1 MRSQH
6 CLFVSAFATATLV
19 CACASHTYS
28 NGRGGNPTN
37 AVQPSGPGVPI
48 AQADPG
54 REALD
59 AIVRTVLARSPQPTS
74 VACLPLVTYAESG
87 KSPFVSVYGE
97 SFADTAASQLA
108 AGGFRGFALNSD
120 AVGLR
125 VASINGTRASF
136 STLES
141 AAAQGER
148 LGVDGVVFG
157 TIERRSS
164 SAAPGAQTLR
174 GKVFYYDVAE
184 RRVVDTRSFEAASD
198 RQDLV
203 EMWRKNREESSWSP
217 DSGFA
222 KLEPSPSLDRELEL
236 VARQLVQFVTPQIQ
250 RSKASGSA
258 YVATTDTAA
267 FVRSIER
274 LRAAQKSLVAESARR
289 EARAK
294 DTQTPV
300 DGSSPLLVEGER
312 FPSVQAA
319 EDFVHQ
325 LERSVAGSEAGR
337 FAASISAMI
346 AQEARAVLEPMSIRV
361 TDPGFT
367 RPMERF
373 VVDDALATGSLASS
387 PAAREALKKA
397 GVGLVF
403 APRIERIGSTYRIR
417 LDVLDVGAQNLV
429 ASTFVPLHGSF
440 ADELT
445 EALGKVA
452 NAEPV
457 PSGTSGPAPSTAWN
471 ELYPRV
477 KSGVVELAGPKGQG
491 TGFVVRKD
499 GYVMTARHVIDEEGV
514 GRPFQAVFQDGT
526 RAACTVVAEEP
537 FLDVAIVRIDAQMP
551 AATHVFGFA
560 SEAPVGTAV
569 AVLGRPKS
577 TQGWVLTPGS
587 ISSVDERVPS
597 IGSTPRPSSMY
608 TCATACGSSGS
619 PVVLSDGRVAAIH
632 APVVW
637 SSDDRWVA
645 AENPSYAVGV
655 PARDAKQFL
664 DAWAARQ

>member
-1 MRSQH
+1 MRSQ
-6 CLFVSAFATATLV
+6 LSLLVSAFASVTLV
-19 CACASHTYS
+19 SACASHTYS
-28 NGRGGNPTN
+28 QGRGGNPTN
-37 AVQPSGPGVPI
+37 AVQPSGPGAPI
-48 AQADPG
+48 PQADPG

-59 AIVRTVLARSPQPTS
+59 SIVQSVLARSPQPTS
-74 VACLPLVTYAESG
+74 VACLPLVTYAQSG

-97 SFADTAASQLA
+97 SFADTVASQLT

-164 SAAPGAQTLR
+164 GSTPGTETLR

-198 RQDLV
+198 RGDV
-203 EMWRKNREESSWSP
+203 VDVWRKNREESSWSP

-250 RSKASGSA
+250 RSKATGSA

-274 LRAAQKSLVAESARR
+274 LRAAQKSIVAESARR
-289 EARAK
+289 EGRAN

-300 DGSSPLLVEGER
+300 DASSPLVVEGER
-312 FPSVQAA
+312 FTSVQAA
-319 EDFVHQ
+319 EDFVNQ

-346 AQEARAVLEPMSIRV
+346 AQEARGVLEPMSIRV

-387 PAAREALKKA
+387 PAAREALKNA

-403 APRIERIGSTYRIR
+403 APRIERIGATYRIR

-440 ADELT
+440 ADEMSD
-445 EALGKVA
+445 ALGKVA
-452 NAEPV
+452 NVEPV
-457 PSGTSGPAPSTAWN
+457 PSG
-471 ELYPRV
+471 
-477 KSGVVELAGPKGQG
+477 
-491 TGFVVRKD
+491 
-499 GYVMTARHVIDEEGV
+499 
-514 GRPFQAVFQDGT
+514 
-526 RAACTVVAEEP
+526 
-537 FLDVAIVRIDAQMP
+537 
-551 AATHVFGFA
+551 
-560 SEAPVGTAV
+560 
-569 AVLGRPKS
+569 
-577 TQGWVLTPGS
+577 
-587 ISSVDERVPS
+587 
-597 IGSTPRPSSMY
+597 
-608 TCATACGSSGS
+608 SSGS
-619 PVVLSDGRVAAIH
+619 
-632 APVVW
+632 AP
-637 SSDDRWVA
+637 SFPR
-645 AENPSYAVGV
+645 
-655 PARDAKQFL
+655 K
-664 DAWAARQ
+664 